1 MRVFVRLDNSDG
13 SSPGGGVT
21 KVLRIEDSSVEFFVL
36 LQTIATKLGVQVQL
50 EAVAQEWEL
59 YLEAPSGK
67 KALIEDASDIV
78 DGDTLVLRY
87 SHTVTVKSETQDE
100 GDDGIGNDGNAPVGS
115 KRDDDNSSVETVPH
129 KPPEDVEVIEIS
141 DDSDDDSASTSSS
154 EDDDEDDDEYE
165 SNADDLSCDET
176 EETKEPS
183 NKSTDLSCGETE
195 ETKKSSSKPKDISCG
210 DNPEEINNPSIESR
224 DLSCG
229 ETEETKK
236 PSIKS
241 KDPPLQVHMNEQ
253 DTPSAPG
260 VNSEDLSDSE
270 DFSEVATLT
279 SFGDRVKFDTDQAV
293 KSKIIKLL
301 NTGFHDGS
309 NEHEA
314 KKAMNHAQRLMQK
327 HNLSQ
332 ALLLKERE
340 EESSRVRGV
349 DDGEKVL
356 KGGLVKVR
364 IVYRKTQK
372 PAQMARWISKLMG
385 TVAKNFGVKSY
396 NTDGPLDCNL
406 MGTVAKNFGVKSYK
420 TVRRGRK
427 CCATFYGI
435 YMNCQLA
442 AYAFRVAVERI
453 SQMAAEHKPAPG
465 SSVSTK
471 SSRLSYALGI
481 KRGIADAVDENIE
494 QEKKRHERKLER
506 ARRAVASG
514 EAYEESDDEN
524 DYDDDESDGKGNGG
538 DGIGF
543 SFPSTPPGSRK
554 KLVARKSQKVAF
566 ASPMT
571 MKVTTRRAVASGEAY
586 EESDDEKDDDDDDDE
601 SDSKGNGG
609 GGIGFSFPSTPPG
622 NVSVGKGRDNEENCA
637 NEPCELAGR
646 NDSKIS
652 GAQRLKEVEKEEQTA
667 LVLVNHQEKVAEKV
681 LKDNGIKLHS
691 GRKRKRIA
699 WDHASYKKGILDSKE
714 IDLNQRAIQDD
725 WTKKVKK
732 EEK

>member
-279 SFGDRVKFDTDQAV
+279 SFGDHVKFDTDQAV

-314 KKAMNHAQRLMQK
+314 KKAMKHAQRLMQK

-340 EESSRVRGV
+340 EESSIVGGV

-372 PAQMARWISKLMG
+372 PAQMARWISK
-385 TVAKNFGVKSY
+385 
-396 NTDGPLDCNL
+396 L

-514 EAYEESDDEN
+514 EAYEESDDE
-524 DYDDDESDGKGNGG
+524 
-538 DGIGF
+538 
-543 SFPSTPPGSRK
+543 
-554 KLVARKSQKVAF
+554 
-566 ASPMT
+566 
-571 MKVTTRRAVASGEAY
+571 
-586 EESDDEKDDDDDDDE
+586 KDDDDDDDE

-637 NEPCELAGR
+637 NEPCESAGR